1 LARVFFHRHKQ
12 LYADITRVS
21 GRLRRLGV
29 GLKKR
34 RIVLT
39 YVGRFETIPD
49 LGRRV
54 DQVNGV
60 PRGVGLGQGNWA
72 PAAMVVKAVR
82 DLTLE

>member
-1 LARVFFHRHKQ
+1 LHADIARVN
-12 LYADITRVS
+12 

-49 LGRRV
+49 LSRCV

-60 PRGVGLGQGNWA
+60 PRGVGLGHGNWA
-72 PAAMVVKAVR
+72 PAEMVVKAVR
-82 DLTLE
+82 ELTVE